1 MAHTSQRCQTLTA
14 SMKNGAI
21 KKPPSINP
29 LPLYLSSL
37 GKNITGNTISAA
49 KPLSVTKRQGKKL
62 KRRGIK

>member
-1 MAHTSQRCQTLTA
+1 
-14 SMKNGAI
+14 MKNGAI